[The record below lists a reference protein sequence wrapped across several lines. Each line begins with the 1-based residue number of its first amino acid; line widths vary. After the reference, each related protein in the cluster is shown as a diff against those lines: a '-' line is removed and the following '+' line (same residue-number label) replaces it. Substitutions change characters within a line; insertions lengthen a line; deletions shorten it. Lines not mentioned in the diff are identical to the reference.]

1 MRTMP
6 TMRGI
11 EWIDKQRISFHSVKN
26 MVTKGNLMNFSDLSG
41 NQLRVAVDLR
51 QTYEAYREAHH
62 NAARY
67 AGGMSWKVVGG
78 HEYLIKVINRRGG
91 TKSLGPRSPETEAL
105 HSEFVAG
112 KSRAKERE
120 AALSLSVKEFAGMAK
135 GVSMNRVPSIVTA
148 ALRKLD
154 DYKLLGKNLLVIG
167 THAMYGYEAIAG
179 VQFDAGLMATTDV
192 DFLWDARSTLKLA
205 FLDDAV
211 AEAGVLAILQK
222 VDRSFEPVRDGGF
235 RAVNKTGFYVDLVKQ
250 APNPPWK
257 TSEPERIAKGDLTP
271 SWLPNI
277 KWMLASEKFQSIVIG
292 QDGLPAPMVCPD
304 PRAFA
309 VYKQWLSEQP
319 DREPGK
325 KRRDCQ
331 QAAATIALVRE
342 RFPHLPLDSNAERMF
357 PAQVRTLSRG
367 MAFGL

>member
-1 MRTMP
+1 MYFSELSSNQMRV
-6 TMRGI
+6 
-11 EWIDKQRISFHSVKN
+11 S
-26 MVTKGNLMNFSDLSG
+26 
-41 NQLRVAVDLR
+41 VDLR
-51 QTYEAYREAHH
+51 QTFDAYSDARR

-67 AGGMSWKVVGG
+67 AGGLAWKEVGG
-78 HEYLIKVINRRGG
+78 HDYLIKIINRRGG
-91 TKSLGPRSPETEAL
+91 TKSLGPRSPVTEAL
-105 HSEFVAG
+105 YSEFVAG
-112 KSRAKERE
+112 KTRAKERE
-120 AALSLSVKEFAGMAK
+120 ANLSRSLQEFAGMAK
-135 GVSMNRVPSIVTA
+135 GVSLNRVPSIVTA

-154 DYKLLGKNLLVIG
+154 DYGLLGKNLMVIG
-167 THAMYGYEAIAG
+167 THAMYGYESVAG
-179 VQFDAGLMATTDV
+179 VQFDAGLNV
-192 DFLWDARSTLKLA
+192 DLLWDARATLKLA
-205 FLDDAV
+205 LLDQAV

-222 VDRSFEPVRDGGF
+222 VDRSFEPVRKGDF

-257 TSEPERIAKGDLTP
+257 AGEPERIAAEDLTP

-277 KWMLASEKFQSIVIG
+277 KWLLASEKFQSVVVG

-325 KRRDCQ
+325 IKRDRL

-342 RFPHLPLDSNAERMF
+342 KFLHLALDANAERMF
-357 PAQVRTLSRG
+357 PATVRKLSRG
-367 MAFGL
+367 AEFGL

>member
-1 MRTMP
+1 
-6 TMRGI
+6 
-11 EWIDKQRISFHSVKN
+11 
-26 MVTKGNLMNFSDLSG
+26 MNFSNLSG
-41 NQLRVAVDLR
+41 NQLRVSVELR
-51 QTYEAYREAHH
+51 QTSEAYREARR

-67 AGGMSWKVVGG
+67 AGGMGWKVVGG
-78 HEYLIKVINRRGG
+78 HDYLIKIINRRGG

-105 HSEFVAG
+105 YAEFVAG
-112 KSRAKERE
+112 KARAKERE
-120 AALSLSVKEFAGMAK
+120 AALAQSVKEFAGMAK
-135 GVSMNRVPSIVTA
+135 GVFLNRVPSIVTA

-154 DYKLLGKNLLVIG
+154 DFGLLGKNLMVIG
-167 THAMYGYEAIAG
+167 TNAMYGYESIAG
-179 VQFDAGLMATTDV
+179 VQFDAGLMATTDI
-192 DFLWDARSTLKLA
+192 DFLRDARTTLKLA
-205 FLDDAV
+205 LLDDAV
-211 AEAGVLAILQK
+211 AEAGVLAVLQK
-222 VDRSFEPVRDGGF
+222 VDRSFEPVRKGGF

-250 APNPPWK
+250 APTPQWK
-257 TSEPERIAKGDLTP
+257 SGEPERIADGDLTP

-277 KWMLASEKFQSIVIG
+277 KWLLASEKFESIVIG

-325 KRRDCQ
+325 KRRDQ
-331 QAAATIALVRE
+331 LQAVATIALVRE

-367 MAFGL
+367 TEFGL